1 MKGSITLWLVPF
13 RNMEISLQMSHMRL
27 PAGRAWTCTS
37 SAMTGRL

>member
-1 MKGSITLWLVPF
+1 MKGSITLKMDPL
-13 RNMEISLQMSHMRL
+13 RNMEILLQMSHLRL